1 MCSGREGGWKVA
13 MGGQAEV
20 DEGAAYFASG
30 FQAVRKEQNLVGLG
44 QGWGRQRDDPAW
56 VGILFDWK

>member
-1 MCSGREGGWKVA
+1 MA

-20 DEGAAYFASG
+20 DEGGAYFASG

-44 QGWGRQRDDPAW
+44 QGWGRQTDDPAW